1 VAGGSQPLWGWHQLR
16 RSWAFD
22 LVARAGVR
30 PGELVLDVGAGDG
43 GLTDALLA
51 AGATVVA
58 VELHR
63 TRAQALRRR
72 FAGRPVVVVQTDASD
87 LRLPR
92 RPFRVVAN
100 PPFSLLSP
108 LLKRLLAPGSRLDA
122 ADLVVPR
129 QAARRW
135 AGNTAPGARRWEAT
149 FEVTVRCT
157 VPRHAFIPC
166 PPRDAKVLQVRR
178 WGLRP
183 ASR

>member
-1 VAGGSQPLWGWHQLR
+1 M
-16 RSWAFD
+16 
-22 LVARAGVR
+22 
-30 PGELVLDVGAGDG
+30 VLDVGAGDG
-43 GLTDALLA
+43 RLTDALLD

-63 TRAQALRRR
+63 RRAQALRHR
-72 FAGRPVVVVQTDASD
+72 FAGCPVVVVQADASD

-100 PPFSLLSP
+100 PPFSLLNP
-108 LLKRLLAPGSRLDA
+108 LLKRLLAPGSRLHA

-129 QAARRW
+129 QTARRW
-135 AGNTAPGARRWEAT
+135 ASESAPGVRRWEAT

-178 WGLRP
+178 WSLRP
-183 ASR
+183 APR